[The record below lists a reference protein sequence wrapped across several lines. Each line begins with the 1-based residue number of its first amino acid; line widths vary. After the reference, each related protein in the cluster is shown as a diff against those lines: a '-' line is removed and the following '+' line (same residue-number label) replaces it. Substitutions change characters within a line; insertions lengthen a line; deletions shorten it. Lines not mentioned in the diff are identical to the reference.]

1 MRGAALCLIGMAAG
15 LSACVAAVPVPIPL
29 AASGPVAV
37 ALGGQSYIADL
48 QPLVGGATL
57 AVTREGVAFGYDQGL
72 EAKRVAEAFCA
83 GRGRRLAAG
92 SLGRFMGDEWLF
104 DGGCA

>member
-1 MRGAALCLIGMAAG
+1 MPLALLAACG
-15 LSACVAAVPVPIPL
+15 VPVARPIPL
-29 AASGPVAV
+29 AESGPVAV

-48 QPLVGGATL
+48 QPLVGRASL
-57 AVTREGVAFGYDQGL
+57 AVTREGVAFSYDQGL

-83 GRGRRLAAG
+83 GRERRLAPG
-92 SLGRFMGDEWLF
+92 SLGRFVGGAWLF